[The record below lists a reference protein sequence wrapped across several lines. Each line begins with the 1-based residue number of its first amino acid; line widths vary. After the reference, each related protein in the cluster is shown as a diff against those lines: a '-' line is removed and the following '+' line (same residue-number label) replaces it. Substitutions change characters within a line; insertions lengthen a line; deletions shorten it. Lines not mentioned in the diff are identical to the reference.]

1 MLEAHSAYVRG
12 DNTWQRRA
20 RLHQSLWRQ
29 GRGLASGKHN
39 GQALGSRL
47 DLPDADPPKLSN
59 YLSSQARHQVELAV
73 YEAAQTGAL
82 LTRPRLWVDLLSSQP
97 LCFNLFGPLA
107 DDYTLATR
115 VLSMLWPDIRA
126 VRDVRFEWSPGRGD
140 KLYTGNRSAFDVF
153 VDYDGRRGR
162 SFLGI
167 EVKYHED
174 LTGTP
179 VKDETRKY
187 AAMAAKHHVFRNDA
201 IEGLQELPLQQ
212 IWLDHLL
219 ALQLRTNPK
228 DDGWDAGTF
237 ILLYPVGNV
246 ACADAA
252 ARYRRCLTDGETFDA
267 RTVDEVVQA
276 ARIAS
281 PDSWPDDVYTRYLD
295 PTLVNAAITSGLNP

>member
-1 MLEAHSAYVRG
+1 MRAWACPAAWADDAVASRRTCTNCTTAQQFVDQFVDHDQHPPDPTPPVLDRSVLRSTTAMIARSMLEAHSAYVRG
-12 DNTWQRRA
+12 DNAWQRRA

-73 YEAAQTGAL
+73 HEAAQTGAL

-140 KLYTGNRSAFDVF
+140 KLYAGNRSAFDVF

-179 VKDETRKY
+179 AKDET
-187 AAMAAKHHVFRNDA
+187 
-201 IEGLQELPLQQ
+201 
-212 IWLDHLL
+212 
-219 ALQLRTNPK
+219 
-228 DDGWDAGTF
+228 GT
-237 ILLYPVGNV
+237 G
-246 ACADAA
+246 
-252 ARYRRCLTDGETFDA
+252 
-267 RTVDEVVQA
+267 
-276 ARIAS
+276 
-281 PDSWPDDVYTRYLD
+281 
-295 PTLVNAAITSGLNP
+295 